1 MAKNSKGTVVV
12 PTPATGLEV
21 AVIEPASALA
31 ALEGIFN
38 RVVDT
43 VESQLQKDAEL
54 EAAIVAA
61 SKEVAQ
67 FTAVLKR
74 GEESLAGFRPAMSA
88 EEIASAEAT
97 LAAIRRRMAELSQDL
112 VDFRAQRAALT
123 ALRAVKEAKAK
134 AAARAAA
141 EAQQKAS
148 QALADG
154 TLVRQAL
161 ASARSEV
168 AAGNRGPLTRADGP
182 RIHQLAVEK
191 VAKQLVDSGVTSSK
205 AQEWAEKEITS
216 AEAARRTAKAEE
228 AAAARK
234 AEAAAKKGK

>member
-54 EAAIVAA
+54 ETAIVAA

-97 LAAIRRRMAELSQDL
+97 LAAIRRRVQDL
-112 VDFRAQRAALT
+112 QAAVADFQAQRADLT

-134 AAARAAA
+134 AAAKAAA

-148 QALADG
+148 QLLADG
-154 TLVRQAL
+154 TLVRGVL

-182 RIHQLAVEK
+182 RIHQLAVK
-191 VAKQLVDSGVTSSK
+191 KLTAKLAELGLSK
-205 AQEWAEKEITS
+205 AQEWAEKEIQS
-216 AEAARRTAKAEE
+216 AEAARREAKAEE
-228 AAAARK
+228 AAKARMEAARK
-234 AEAAAKKGK
+234 GK